1 MRTEPAATP
10 TLADLQAPIRDRLE
24 GVTRE
29 LRRVV
34 EADFPLISEVNS
46 HLFRMQGKLFR
57 PTLLLL
63 ADDAT
68 GGPSGRAVAL
78 AAIVELIHLATLVHD
93 DSVDHSVLRRG
104 MPTINA
110 LFSHQVSVIMGDY
123 LYSRAV
129 IELVR
134 LDDLEPLRVM
144 SRVTNE
150 MTMGEMR
157 QLLAHDRLSFDEAA
171 YDLLIRAK
179 TASLLS
185 GACEVGGIGA
195 PAPQRGALARFG
207 DALGMVFQI
216 VDDLLDYTEDEAM
229 TGKPSGLDLREHKV
243 TLPLI
248 AALPRMSEAGRRD
261 VNALMR
267 SEEPDADQ
275 VARVVALVAEAGGL
289 EYARERAQR
298 WAEQADRELDHLPP
312 SSARELLRSSVV
324 YALERRR

>member
-1 MRTEPAATP
+1 
-10 TLADLQAPIRDRLE
+10 
-24 GVTRE
+24 
-29 LRRVV
+29 
-34 EADFPLISEVNS
+34 
-46 HLFRMQGKLFR
+46 
-57 PTLLLL
+57 
-63 ADDAT
+63 
-68 GGPSGRAVAL
+68 
-78 AAIVELIHLATLVHD
+78 
-93 DSVDHSVLRRG
+93 
-104 MPTINA
+104 
-110 LFSHQVSVIMGDY
+110 
-123 LYSRAV
+123 
-129 IELVR
+129 
-134 LDDLEPLRVM
+134 
-144 SRVTNE
+144 
-150 MTMGEMR
+150 
-157 QLLAHDRLSFDEAA
+157 
-171 YDLLIRAK
+171 
-179 TASLLS
+179 
-185 GACEVGGIGA
+185 
-195 PAPQRGALARFG
+195 
-207 DALGMVFQI
+207 MVFQI